1 MRKFGLLFLMLGLP
15 VVIYLAY
22 VNLAEN
28 RYQSLPIWGPKKL
41 LPTAQSN
48 GTSHPDDTLYAS
60 LPALEKWMDRR
71 SNTVLVLHLVLYS
84 ESASNRALRD
94 AQAARVA
101 DVFRKNPLVHQYT
114 LGLDDYPQQQ
124 PGSVRPFQVPAPM
137 EEVLDSLHKAQLW
150 QDLRVYAP
158 DWQGQFKQTPQE
170 GLTLLIDRKRRVRGF
185 YRGVLKDQTDRL
197 MEDTR
202 TLIAEY
208 ANTPNR
214 RRRRL

>member
-1 MRKFGLLFLMLGLP
+1 
-15 VVIYLAY
+15 
-22 VNLAEN
+22 
-28 RYQSLPIWGPKKL
+28 
-41 LPTAQSN
+41 
-48 GTSHPDDTLYAS
+48 
-60 LPALEKWMDRR
+60 
-71 SNTVLVLHLVLYS
+71 
-84 ESASNRALRD
+84 
-94 AQAARVA
+94 
-101 DVFRKNPLVHQYT
+101 
-114 LGLDDYPQQQ
+114 
-124 PGSVRPFQVPAPM
+124 M
-137 EEVLDSLHKAQLW
+137 EEVLDSLRKAQLW

-185 YRGVLKDQTDRL
+185 YRGVLKDHTDRL

>member
-41 LPTAQSN
+41 LPTALNN
-48 GTSHPDDTLYAS
+48 GTSHPDDTLYAN
-60 LPALEKWMDRR
+60 LPALDKWMDRR
-71 SNTVLVLHLVLYS
+71 SNTVLVLHLVRYDEVS
-84 ESASNRALRD
+84 SSRALRD
-94 AQAARVA
+94 AQAARIA
-101 DVFRKNPLVHQYT
+101 DVFRNNPLVQQYT
-114 LGLDDYPQQQ
+114 LGLDDYPANI
-124 PGSVRPFQVPAPM
+124 PDSARPFRTPVPM
-137 EEVLDSLHKAQLW
+137 EQVLDAAHKARLW

-158 DWQGQFKQTPQE
+158 DWQKQFKQIPQE

-185 YRGVLKDQTDRL
+185 YRGVLKDHTDRL

>member
-15 VVIYLAY
+15 VVIYLGY

-28 RYQSLPIWGPKKL
+28 QYQSLPIWGPKKL
-41 LPTAQSN
+41 LPTAPKN
-48 GTSHPDDTLYAS
+48 GTSHPDDTLYAN

-71 SNTVLVLHLVLYS
+71 SNTVLILHLVRYG
-84 ESASNRALRD
+84 ESAALRALRD
-94 AQAARVA
+94 AQSTRIA
-101 DVFRKNPLVHQYT
+101 DVFRNNPLVHQFT
-114 LGLDDYPQQQ
+114 LGLDDYPIQVQ
-124 PGSVRPFQVPAPM
+124 GSLRPFRVPAPM
-137 EEVLDSLHKAQLW
+137 EEVLDSVHKAKLW

-158 DWQGQFKQTPQE
+158 DWQQQFKQIPQE

-185 YRGVLKDQTDRL
+185 YRGVLKDHTDRL